1 MGIGKITKLSEKM
14 NHERLRLIALGRE
27 KEKELGRNAGD
38 IFSTVLF
45 TKGLEK
51 TRGGYT
57 AGYFTGSDKAIRIYD
72 RFLREGRAF
81 IDEIMLHELAHGLDH
96 VTEGYKER
104 PNCHDDRFVT
114 AARILGANVSR
125 YLKCGKQKTEEELLE
140 KDRWENYI
148 PPEFPNLPDDRN
160 NCSLILDTAKR
171 ISAISKSAF
180 TMTVA
185 YADVLGDWQKNGSGH
200 KGVYVMRCWGSYE
213 SLESVKAIFPK
224 IRNSICEILR
234 KYKQSN
240 TRGIAEGIKYGF
252 LTVLKEQKF
261 SGVSNLDFSCVDRM
275 KDGRAQNKDFVF
287 CDNPG
292 WSISVNDFWNGFAE
306 GQLLAEQIHRNKLQN
321 MMNQNIKE

>member
-27 KEKELGRNAGD
+27 KELGRNAGD

-51 TRGGYT
+51 TRGSYT

-125 YLKCGKQKTEEELLE
+125 YLKCGKQKTEEEVLE
-140 KDRWENYI
+140 KDR
-148 PPEFPNLPDDRN
+148 
-160 NCSLILDTAKR
+160 
-171 ISAISKSAF
+171 
-180 TMTVA
+180 
-185 YADVLGDWQKNGSGH
+185 
-200 KGVYVMRCWGSYE
+200 
-213 SLESVKAIFPK
+213 
-224 IRNSICEILR
+224 
-234 KYKQSN
+234 
-240 TRGIAEGIKYGF
+240 
-252 LTVLKEQKF
+252 
-261 SGVSNLDFSCVDRM
+261 
-275 KDGRAQNKDFVF
+275 
-287 CDNPG
+287 
-292 WSISVNDFWNGFAE
+292 
-306 GQLLAEQIHRNKLQN
+306 
-321 MMNQNIKE
+321 